1 MRSIEL
7 LAPAKTADIGIEAIK
22 HGADA
27 VYIGAQAFGARA
39 AAGNSIE
46 DIARLTAY
54 AHLFKARVYA
64 TVNTIIYEEET
75 DAVLHLIQ
83 QLHDIDVDAIIIQD
97 LRLLSLPLPPIPL
110 HASTQMDNRTPDKVR
125 QLASLGF
132 PQVVLARELTTD
144 EIADIHRACPETS
157 LEVFVHG
164 ALCVSLSGRCNASEA
179 MFRRSANRGECAQV
193 CRMAFDLTATTTP
206 SPDSPTVLLARDR
219 HLLSLRD
226 NCQIDRLEALMEAG
240 ASSFKIEG
248 RLKDADYVKNVT
260 AAYSQ
265 ALDSIIAKHPD
276 LYSRASSG
284 HSTLTFTPNVVKSF
298 NRGFVR
304 DTNRPDANFDT
315 PKALGEPVTRTT
327 RLHNGDGLCYV
338 DKGKL
343 VGFRL
348 NNAETFRPTRG
359 IQYYRNQDEQWDK
372 IIKRPSAQRRL
383 WADFDLYEDRISMTD
398 EDGLSTTISFPAPL
412 SQTCEL
418 ARTHQGENMR
428 RQLSRLG
435 ETIFEAKDIN
445 IHLHK
450 NYFIPSSTLSSWRQ
464 QLTQQLLQERIAF
477 YPLQRQQ
484 HTPVSIQTAKPFE
497 LTHAPDTPLMTC
509 HYCIRRQMG
518 WCLKQP
524 QKHLQPT
531 YYNLKLHTANGT
543 TFRLEFDCSH
553 CLMKLYMDS

>member
-1 MRSIEL
+1 
-7 LAPAKTADIGIEAIK
+7 
-22 HGADA
+22 
-27 VYIGAQAFGARA
+27 
-39 AAGNSIE
+39 
-46 DIARLTAY
+46 
-54 AHLFKARVYA
+54 
-64 TVNTIIYEEET
+64 
-75 DAVLHLIQ
+75 
-83 QLHDIDVDAIIIQD
+83 
-97 LRLLSLPLPPIPL
+97 
-110 HASTQMDNRTPDKVR
+110 
-125 QLASLGF
+125 
-132 PQVVLARELTTD
+132 
-144 EIADIHRACPETS
+144 
-157 LEVFVHG
+157 
-164 ALCVSLSGRCNASEA
+164 

-372 IIKRPSAQRRL
+372 IIKRPSSQRRL